1 MNQAN
6 EISGTEAI
14 HRMRLLKKVPG
25 AHFTLIHLTC
35 NLRKRTTGGMRKVE
49 RCRLRASM
57 RSDQAETDP
66 DHYLPYEDLDTEEPR
81 QCFKKLIRYVGF
93 PPTYKLQRVNWFT
106 NEEE

>member
-1 MNQAN
+1 MKQAN

-14 HRMRLLKKVPG
+14 QRMRLLKKVPG
-25 AHFTLIHLTC
+25 AYFTLIHLTC